1 MKMHFVTNAETVCVL
16 LTRLDLLLVSCF
28 MCSSAALRST
38 NNDDAAAAAADGDDD
53 NIITR
58 SLAIA
63 KRPCHCCIILK

>member
-16 LTRLDLLLVSCF
+16 FTRLDLLLVSCF

-38 NNDDAAAAAADGDDD
+38 NNDAAAAAAADD

-63 KRPCHCCIILK
+63 KTPCDCCIILK